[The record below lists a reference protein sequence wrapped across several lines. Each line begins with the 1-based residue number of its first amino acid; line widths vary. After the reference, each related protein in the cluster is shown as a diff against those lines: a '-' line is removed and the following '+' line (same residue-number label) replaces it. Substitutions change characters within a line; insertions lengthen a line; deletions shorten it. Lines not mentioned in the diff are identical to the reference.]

1 MVDFSLNEKDQT
13 IIAELHKQ
21 GLVKR
26 KYARYYDDHEEELIP
41 EELPE
46 AADFDYIDQLI
57 ANRGTDG
64 CSPTVF
70 FLLKTIEDY
79 RGDFLNLRLLKM
91 ALGNASLASI
101 GTAEQKK
108 KWGQMLLAMASTEP
122 GCGSDSK
129 AIKTTA
135 FLDGD
140 AWVLNGEKIF
150 VSNGVRADGVIV
162 WATLDK
168 TVGRG
173 AIKAFLV
180 EKDTPGFNLVRKE
193 KKMGIRVSDTAAFL
207 LEDCRIPRENLLGGD
222 ETIKTK
228 SGGGFRGLMKTFN
241 ITRPLVAARGIGTVQ
256 ACLDFTTDALTKEG
270 IEVDWEVGQ
279 HKRSAI
285 QQKLIEIEAELEAAT
300 LTTLRAGWLADK
312 GQHNNLE
319 ASIAKAKGGDIAR
332 KGTLLAL
339 EILGAS
345 GITHDQLVE
354 KWCRDARITDIYE
367 GTAEIQRLVIA
378 RSLLDYSSD
387 ELK

>member
-135 FLDGD
+135 VLDGD
-140 AWVLNGEKIF
+140 AWILNGEKIF

-162 WATLDK
+162 WATLDR

>member
-79 RGDFLNLRLLKM
+79 RGDFLNLRLPKM

>member
-162 WATLDK
+162 WATLDR